1 MRGDRRPP
9 ADLSPAL
16 FFEQWLPAELERLG
30 AASMSDTVVRV
41 RLTGQDG
48 GSWDL
53 VVRRG
58 RLQVFPADEEEREA
72 RVSLLMTVR
81 DWCAIV
87 LGEAGPVDLSPP
99 GTSPTDLL
107 FVDAAS
113 QEMLRSVTGVFRFE
127 VREYNGRTWML
138 QATFG
143 QVEARMEPDA
153 LIATDAATYGAILA
167 RELSAPE
174 AYLDRKILVSGDI
187 ARGMQVGMALMPRF

>member
-9 ADLSPAL
+9 QDLTPAD

-30 AASMSDTVVRV
+30 AAAMTDTVVRV
-41 RLTGQDG
+41 RLTGPG
-48 GSWDL
+48 AGSWDL
-53 VVRRG
+53 VVRQG
-58 RLQVFPADEEEREA
+58 RLEVYPPDEAREA
-72 RVSLLMTVR
+72 RVSLLMTVQ
-81 DWCAIV
+81 DWRAIA
-87 LGEAGPVDLSPP
+87 LGEEGPVDLSPP

-127 VREYNGRTWML
+127 GREYNGRTWML

-143 QVEARMEPDA
+143 QVEAKMEPDA

-167 RELSAPE
+167 RDLSAPE
-174 AYLDRKILVSGDI
+174 AYLDKKITVSGDMGK
-187 ARGMQVGMALMPRF
+187 GMQVGMALMPRF